1 MGMWSWASKVMALL
15 RSSSSMRGKSSSRTT
30 TLPFATPRMTDFPLK
45 ECEDQNSRISA
56 PRTSA
61 SATSPSTT
69 APGGSLWYPTCR
81 NVNSPALLETWTALR
96 APRSM
101 SSPMVREPSRPNP
114 PKRSTPPAPPGS
126 NPDKL
131 LGTAPVRSSALPVN
145 VLQRTDLRVA
155 ADDRLAADARV
166 LAEDDPR
173 PDAGSRPHETVAP
186 HSRVRV
192 HDGPS
197 RQHATV
203 ADGRRAREVRVGME
217 RREEPRAQSP

>member
-15 RSSSSMRGKSSSRTT
+15 R
-30 TLPFATPRMTDFPLK
+30 
-45 ECEDQNSRISA
+45 
-56 PRTSA
+56 TST

-81 NVNSPALLETWTALR
+81 KVNSPALLETWTALR

-155 ADDRLAADARV
+155 TDDRLAADARV

-173 PDAGSRPHETVAP
+173 PDAGSRPHDAPGRDPGPRPHLGVPVHNRPRPDKTVAP

-203 ADGRRAREVRVGME
+203 ADGRRTREVRVGME